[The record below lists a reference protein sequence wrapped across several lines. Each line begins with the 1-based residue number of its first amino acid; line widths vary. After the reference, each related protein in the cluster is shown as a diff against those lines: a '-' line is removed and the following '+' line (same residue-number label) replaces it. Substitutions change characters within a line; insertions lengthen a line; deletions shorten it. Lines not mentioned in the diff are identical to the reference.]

1 MNSDRGGCRRE
12 DCRLPLDRNFAPT
25 PPAEPSV
32 VGSCRSA
39 MATPNFS
46 IRNAAAYLT
55 PPLLASRWR
64 ARLRHALTGNH
75 PLAVPSRRCRAVAL
89 RTPPGAAA
97 AQTPRSTHPIKELG
111 IWDLEQAHQFPIPN
125 SRFPNIVCDAD
136 PTPGPD
142 VRTADAQTPLW
153 PSVNL
158 YTRSAFCRSR

>member
-1 MNSDRGGCRRE
+1 MNSDRGGCRHE

-32 VGSCRSA
+32 VGSCGSA
-39 MATPNFS
+39 TATTNFS
-46 IRNAAAYLT
+46 IRNAAASLT

-75 PLAVPSRRCRAVAL
+75 PLLFRAADAEPWLSELRPAQQPHKRQAPPTPKRKPPLHLPPHGHHFIKRLRR
-89 RTPPGAAA
+89 
-97 AQTPRSTHPIKELG
+97 
-111 IWDLEQAHQFPIPN
+111 
-125 SRFPNIVCDAD
+125 D

-142 VRTADAQTPLW
+142 VRTADAQTPLR